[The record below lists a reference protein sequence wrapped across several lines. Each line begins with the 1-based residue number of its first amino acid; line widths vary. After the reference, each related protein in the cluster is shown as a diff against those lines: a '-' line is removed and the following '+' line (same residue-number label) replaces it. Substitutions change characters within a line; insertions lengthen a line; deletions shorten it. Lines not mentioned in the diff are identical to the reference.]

1 MSNEIVP
8 EKERNDKPV
17 IFAIFGVIV
26 LYLVLL
32 TVYKSAFFQ
41 KPHEEPEAQPAATEN
56 VADEATPAETVI
68 GDDQEPFAT
77 ATPVP
82 AAEEPAVEEPAAE
95 ESPSETTSDESVAEE
110 PVAEESTSEEP
121 TAEAPAAEAK
131 EAEAVMPP
139 YWMII
144 PFAAL
149 LLAIAIFP
157 LVPFTEHWWES
168 NLHRFEVA
176 AVLGFL
182 TLIYYAFMCDFPV
195 ECEWS
200 FFHGEYEPTGGF
212 QWKIAW
218 AIFCNAFFNDFV
230 PFIVLLFALFTIAGG
245 IRISG
250 DLKATPIVNT
260 TIMGIGAVLASFIGT
275 TGAAMLL
282 IRLLLNTNRQRKH
295 VAHTVIFFIFC
306 VCNCGGCLLPIG
318 DPPLFLGYLRGVPFM
333 WTFGLWKEWLF
344 VNGLLLAIY
353 FLWDSFIAYPKETG
367 LDIVMDKVEVVPL
380 RISGLWPNGLLL
392 LGIVLCVALLD
403 PSKAVPGTSFVPPAY
418 MREVCQLALVAL
430 SLMLG
435 SKKVRTENEF
445 NYGAILEV
453 AALFFGIFICMQVP
467 LQILNVKGGEMGFS
481 ATDTHK
487 FFWATGS
494 LSSVLDN
501 APTYVVF
508 YNTGKAVCKEE
519 KQTLPA
525 RIAAANGDDK
535 AKLEK
540 ELNALDTTIVKG
552 TEAGGGVGIIASLL
566 AAISLGAVFMG
577 AMTYIGNGPNFMVKA
592 IAEQSGVKMPS
603 FFGYMVYSV
612 CILVPIF
619 LAMTYIFL

>member
-1 MSNEIVP
+1 MSHEIVP

-26 LYLVLL
+26 LYLALL
-32 TVYKSAFFQ
+32 TVYKSAFFP
-41 KPHEEPEAQPAATEN
+41 KHHEEPAAQPAATET
-56 VADEATPAETVI
+56 VADEAKPAETVV
-68 GDDQEPFAT
+68 GDDQEPFAI
-77 ATPVP
+77 ATP
-82 AAEEPAVEEPAAE
+82 EPAAE
-95 ESPSETTSDESVAEE
+95 EQAKAET
-110 PVAEESTSEEP
+110 
-121 TAEAPAAEAK
+121 PAAETPAAEK
-131 EAEAVMPP
+131 EAGPVMPP

-182 TLIYYAFMCDFPV
+182 TLVYYAFMCDFPV

-282 IRLLLNTNRQRKH
+282 IRLLLNTNKQRKH

-344 VNGLLLAIY
+344 VNGLLLALY

-367 LDIVMDKVEVVPL
+367 LDIAIDKAEVVPL

-403 PSKAVPGTSFVPPAY
+403 PSKAVPGTNFVPPAY

-430 SLMLG
+430 SLLLG

-525 RIAAANGDDK
+525 RIAAAKSEEEK

-540 ELNALDTTIVKG
+540 ELNALNTTIVKG

-603 FFGYMVYSV
+603 FFGYMAYSV
-612 CILVPIF
+612 CILVPLF

>member
-1 MSNEIVP
+1 MSHEIVP

-26 LYLVLL
+26 LYLALL
-32 TVYKSAFFQ
+32 TVYKSAFFATH
-41 KPHEEPEAQPAATEN
+41 HEEPEAQPAAAEA
-56 VADEATPAETVI
+56 VADEAKPAETVL

-77 ATPVP
+77 ATP
-82 AAEEPAVEEPAAE
+82 EPAAE
-95 ESPSETTSDESVAEE
+95 EQANAETPAADSPA
-110 PVAEESTSEEP
+110 
-121 TAEAPAAEAK
+121 AEAPAAEK
-131 EAEAVMPP
+131 EAGPIMPP

-176 AVLGFL
+176 ATLGFL

-250 DLKATPIVNT
+250 DLKASPVVNT
-260 TIMGIGAVLASFIGT
+260 TIMAIGAVLASFIGT

-282 IRLLLNTNRQRKH
+282 IRLLLNTNKQRKH

-367 LDIVMDKVEVVPL
+367 LDIVRDKMEVVPL

-403 PSKAVPGTSFVPPAY
+403 PSKAVPGTNFVPPAY

-430 SLMLG
+430 SLLLG
-435 SKKVRTENEF
+435 SKQVRTENEF

-487 FFWATGS
+487 FYWATGS

-519 KQTLPA
+519 AHVLPGK
-525 RIAAANGDDK
+525 IAAASGDEK

-540 ELNALDTTIVKG
+540 ELNALQTTVVKG
-552 TEAGGGVGIIASLL
+552 TDKEGYGIIASLL

-592 IAEQSGVKMPS
+592 IAEEAGVPMPS
-603 FFGYMVYSV
+603 FFGYMAYSV

>member
-1 MSNEIVP
+1 MSHEIVP

-26 LYLVLL
+26 LYLALL
-32 TVYKSAFFQ
+32 VVFKGAFFATH
-41 KPHEEPEAQPAATEN
+41 HEEPAAQPAATET
-56 VADEATPAETVI
+56 VADEAKPAETVV

-77 ATPVP
+77 ATP
-82 AAEEPAVEEPAAE
+82 EPA
-95 ESPSETTSDESVAEE
+95 D
-110 PVAEESTSEEP
+110 
-121 TAEAPAAEAK
+121 EAPAAEK
-131 EAEAVMPP
+131 EAGPIMPP

-260 TIMGIGAVLASFIGT
+260 TIMAIGAVLASFIGT

-282 IRLLLNTNRQRKH
+282 IRLLLNTNKQRKH

-333 WTFGLWKEWLF
+333 WTFGLWREWLF
-344 VNGLLLAIY
+344 VNGLLLALY
-353 FLWDSFIAYPKETG
+353 FLWDSCIAYPKETLG
-367 LDIVMDKVEVVPL
+367 DIAKDKAEIVPL
-380 RISGLWPNGLLL
+380 RVNGLWPNGLLL

-403 PSKAVPGTSFVPPAY
+403 PSKAVPGTNFVPPAY

-430 SLMLG
+430 SLLLG
-435 SKKVRTENEF
+435 SKKVRMENEF

-519 KQTLPA
+519 SHVLPGK
-525 RIAAANGDDK
+525 IAAASGDDK

-540 ELNALDTTIVKG
+540 ELNALETTIVKG
-552 TEAGGGVGIIASLL
+552 TESGGGVGIIASLL
-566 AAISLGAVFMG
+566 AAVSLGAVFMG

-592 IAEQSGVKMPS
+592 IAEEAGVPMPS
-603 FFGYMVYSV
+603 FFGYMAYSV

>member
-1 MSNEIVP
+1 MSNEIAP

-26 LYLVLL
+26 LYLALL
-32 TVYKSAFFQ
+32 TVYKSAFFP
-41 KPHEEPEAQPAATEN
+41 KHHAEPAAQPAATET
-56 VADEATPAETVI
+56 AAGGEAEAQPAETVW
-68 GDDQEPFAT
+68 GDDDEEPFAT
-77 ATPVP
+77 ATSVPAVKEQANAETP
-82 AAEEPAVEEPAAE
+82 AAE
-95 ESPSETTSDESVAEE
+95 TSA
-110 PVAEESTSEEP
+110 
-121 TAEAPAAEAK
+121 AEAPAAEK
-131 EAEAVMPP
+131 EEGPIMPP

-157 LVPFTEHWWES
+157 LVSFTEHWWES

-212 QWKIAW
+212 QWQIAW
-218 AIFCNAFFNDFV
+218 AIFCNAFFNDFI

-250 DLKATPIVNT
+250 DLKASPVVNT
-260 TIMGIGAVLASFIGT
+260 TIMAIGAVLASFIGT

-282 IRLLLNTNRQRKH
+282 IRLLLNTNKQRKH

-344 VNGLLLAIY
+344 VNGLLLALY
-353 FLWDSFIAYPKETG
+353 FLWDSFIAYPKETLG
-367 LDIVMDKVEVVPL
+367 DIAKDKAEIEPL

-403 PSKAVPGTSFVPPAY
+403 PSKAVPGTQFTPPAY
-418 MREVCQLALVAL
+418 MREVCQLTLVAL
-430 SLMLG
+430 SLLLG
-435 SKKVRTENEF
+435 SKKVRMENEF

-519 KQTLPA
+519 AHALPDK
-525 RIAAANGDDK
+525 IAAASGDEK

-540 ELNALDTTIVKG
+540 EKDALDKTIVKG

-566 AAISLGAVFMG
+566 ASISLGSVFMG

-603 FFGYMVYSV
+603 FFGYMAYSV